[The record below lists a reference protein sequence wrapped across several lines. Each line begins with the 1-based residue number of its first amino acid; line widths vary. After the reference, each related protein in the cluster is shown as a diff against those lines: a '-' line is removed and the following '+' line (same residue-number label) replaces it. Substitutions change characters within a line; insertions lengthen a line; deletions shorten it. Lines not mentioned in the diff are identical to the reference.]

1 MLFLR
6 MISLH
11 LPHLPNS
18 LAGKGHLFSFILMPV
33 ITCLK
38 ICHNCHFR
46 QIRQICLIH
55 QLIGGRF
62 YASLSCAYSLLANLA
77 EVSFL
82 PHFFAIFAV
91 AFLSGHISQKVH
103 ILM

>member
-33 ITCLK
+33 LTCSK
-38 ICHNCHFR
+38 IFQNCHFR

-55 QLIGGRF
+55 QLTGGRF
-62 YASLSCAYSLLANLA
+62 YVSLPCAYSLLANLA